1 MCTSFVNKEKNII
14 GMNFDNNGMKYS
26 IKKND
31 SSFVIMVNFDG
42 RNVPSFGVT
51 NDGVF
56 INSQF
61 TKENE
66 EGKYKR
72 TKNAVHMT
80 RLVSEILSKKIE
92 SDEIETILGDKEV
105 VNVPNMSCHSML
117 VDSEE
122 NVWIVEPGRPIQK
135 HPHTDSSPVALTNF
149 SLYDYKTKNEVNG
162 DGIERY
168 NDIKELLKDTT
179 FSNPQEYF
187 GLLKKVVQ
195 NGTWKTDFSL
205 VYSKDENKVYY
216 CENQEFD
223 NIKEHQFV

>member
-31 SSFVIMVNFDG
+31 SSFVILVNIEG
-42 RNVPSFGVT
+42 RNMPSFGVT
-51 NDGVF
+51 NEGVF

-80 RLVSEILSKKIE
+80 RLVSEILSKKIN
-92 SDEIETILGDKEV
+92 SGEIETILEDKEI
-105 VNVPNMSCHSML
+105 VNVPSMSCHSML

-149 SLYDYKTKNEVNG
+149 SLYDYKTKNEING
-162 DGIERY
+162 VGIERY
-168 NDIKELLKDTT
+168 NEIKELLNNTS
-179 FSNPQEYF
+179 FSTPQEYF
-187 GLLKKVVQ
+187 KLLRNVSQ

-223 NIKEHQFV
+223 NVKEHQFI